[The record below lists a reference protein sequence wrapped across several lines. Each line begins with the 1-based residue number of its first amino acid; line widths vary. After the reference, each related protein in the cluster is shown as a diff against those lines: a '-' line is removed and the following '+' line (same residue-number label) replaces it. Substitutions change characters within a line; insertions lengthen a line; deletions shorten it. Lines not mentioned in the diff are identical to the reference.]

1 MAAKILARTEH
12 LVLRHLTN
20 DKSQIRHGAPEVR
33 TRRDSNAQPS
43 DPWQC

>member
-20 DKSQIRHGAPEVR
+20 DKSQIRRGAPEVR
-33 TRRDSNAQPS
+33 TRRCHPEGFE
-43 DPWQC
+43 PPTF